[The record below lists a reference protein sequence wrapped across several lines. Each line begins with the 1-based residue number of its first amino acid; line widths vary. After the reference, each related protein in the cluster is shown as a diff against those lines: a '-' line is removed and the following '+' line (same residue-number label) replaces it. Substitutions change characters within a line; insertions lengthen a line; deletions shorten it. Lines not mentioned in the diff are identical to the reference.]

1 MVEIKTDSIGIYSS
15 MKFSNHIFFCIF
27 LLFLFSCSRGTER
40 RGSVGSNGKEKMEA
54 GSADNR
60 KETNSEEENFDQFIH
75 KFSTYDF
82 FQLERVKFPIRV
94 IVPNDEHEGMPP
106 MEETIGR
113 YEWEL
118 LDLTYDSTYLTRP
131 YDQYYQG
138 VRYEKDTVVVEI
150 RGINNGIYA
159 DYYFTLIDEKWYLV
173 TLYEASF

>member
-1 MVEIKTDSIGIYSS
+1 
-15 MKFSNHIFFCIF
+15 MKISNQLFFC
-27 LLFLFSCSRGTER
+27 LLTLFLFSCVQDTEKKGRGAGT
-40 RGSVGSNGKEKMEA
+40 GKAETEA
-54 GSADNR
+54 GRADSAQVIISG
-60 KETNSEEENFDQFIH
+60 KENFDQFIR
-75 KFSTYDF
+75 KFSTQES
-82 FQLERVKFPIRV
+82 FQLERIKFPISV
-94 IVPNDEHEGMPP
+94 IIPDADHQGMAP

-138 VRYEKDTVVVEI
+138 VRYRKDTAVVEI

-159 DYYFTLIDEKWYLV
+159 DYYFTLIDDKWYLV

>member
-1 MVEIKTDSIGIYSS
+1 
-15 MKFSNHIFFCIF
+15 MKISNYIFFCLF
-27 LLFLFSCSRGTER
+27 LLFLFSCTQSAER
-40 RGSVGSNGKEKMEA
+40 RGSVLDKGKEKTEA
-54 GSADNR
+54 SEADSGQER
-60 KETNSEEENFDQFIH
+60 DLGEEDFDQFIR
-75 KFSTYDF
+75 KFSTYEA
-82 FQLERVKFPIRV
+82 FQLERIKFPINV
-94 IVPNDEHEGMPP
+94 IVPDDEHEGMAP

-118 LDLTYDSTYLTRP
+118 LDLTYDSTYLTRT

-138 VRYEKDTVVVEI
+138 VRYRRDTAVVEI